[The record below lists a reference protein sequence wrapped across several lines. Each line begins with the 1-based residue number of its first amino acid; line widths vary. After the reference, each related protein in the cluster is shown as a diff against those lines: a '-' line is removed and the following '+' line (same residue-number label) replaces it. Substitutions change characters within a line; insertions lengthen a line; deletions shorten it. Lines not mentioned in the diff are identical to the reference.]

1 MNLWHCLKHL
11 KHSIINHLKMNHVI
25 IGNCIVTNVMG
36 NEVRIRPIAL
46 EEKLNPN
53 FNVNS
58 LQRFTTGNKIRDN
71 RIIKQLCDGNLKF
84 EDLNLDS
91 QVSQR

>member
-11 KHSIINHLKMNHVI
+11 KNSIINHLKMNNVI

-84 EDLNLDS
+84 EDLNFDS